1 MFVENISHADRVPGN
16 FVEPK
21 DLWKRWIYFSLICV
35 QVCYNSF
42 PGFFI
47 LVKSE
52 LKNLKWYC
60 CLLIRVKLQILF
72 L

>member
-1 MFVENISHADRVPGN
+1 MFVENISHADRVSDN

-35 QVCYNSF
+35 QVCYDSF

-52 LKNLKWYC
+52 LKKWYC